1 MNVRD
6 SRARLLELLREG
18 QAGRGAKPQGPLVSS
33 PALQEPLA
41 KHLAEEP
48 KDERVPVQSAR

>member
-6 SRARLLELLREG
+6 SRALLLEHLREG
-18 QAGRGAKPQGPLVSS
+18 RPKQSANPQGPLASS

-41 KHLAEEP
+41 KHLAEEV
-48 KDERVPVQSAR
+48 KDERVPVHSAR